1 MNENDNKLLIY
12 RDICGHIKNCDTISF
27 RFLTYLFNPQWY
39 AHVKERIYNLI
50 SEASAELAY
59 AKWSSEENKKE
70 FKKKLHQLETVFF
83 KL

>member
-12 RDICGHIKNCDTISF
+12 RDMCGHIKNCDTISF

-39 AHVKERIYNLI
+39 AHVKERVYNLI

-59 AKWSSEENKKE
+59 ARWSSEENKKE
-70 FKKKLHQLETVFF
+70 FKKQLRKLEQVFN